1 VAAVSDGVFVD
12 RNYRQLSA
20 EVFSLA
26 ARCETHCCHAA
37 LQIREQPIAKTIGS
51 IYDPRT
57 VSMRTETASGTHP
70 CRVVTFTAAATPAMA
85 TVTGMG
91 TLHYS

>member
-1 VAAVSDGVFVD
+1 MAYLWIVITDSSLLKYFRSQRAVKLTVVTRRFKFANSPLLK
-12 RNYRQLSA
+12 QS
-20 EVFSLA
+20 
-26 ARCETHCCHAA
+26 C
-37 LQIREQPIAKTIGS
+37 S